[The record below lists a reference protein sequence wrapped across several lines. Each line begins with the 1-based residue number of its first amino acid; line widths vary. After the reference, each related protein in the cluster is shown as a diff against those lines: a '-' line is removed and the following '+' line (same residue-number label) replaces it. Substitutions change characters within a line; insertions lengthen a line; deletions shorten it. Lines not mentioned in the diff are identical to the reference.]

1 MQTQMTLKQKIC
13 SNRSVMHMKCCQ
25 IQKHAAGMT
34 DSAMLAFLVLV
45 QVAVLT
51 HSVAAAVLATSLKR
65 SSAAAVDVIKLDLHE
80 VKT

>member
-34 DSAMLAFLVLV
+34 DSATRVFLV
-45 QVAVLT
+45 QVPAVALT